1 MQAKL
6 PLDHLWLFSP
16 TELFE
21 QITAQSN
28 LYHNQVN
35 EGKKQ
40 KKTMD
45 TNLF

>member
-6 PLDHLWLFSP
+6 PLDHLLLFSP

-21 QITAQSN
+21 QVTAQSN

-35 EGKKQ
+35 EGKKP

>member
-6 PLDHLWLFSP
+6 PLDHLLLFSP
-16 TELFE
+16 TGLFE
-21 QITAQSN
+21 QVTAQSN
-28 LYHNQVN
+28 LSHNQVN